1 MTSLL
6 RHRIAGL
13 EADAA
18 AQHEHISRAKS
29 DGAAAGR
36 RANDLAEQCAITE
49 AQSAEMQ
56 QRIEELSALVSS
68 MQAELIGQRD
78 AQNKQLVE
86 ARRVCAAV
94 LADAAA
100 LESRARRVD
109 DARVAAAQQL
119 AHVHS
124 AAAGMCSQAA
134 DAAAALEA
142 AAAEKET
149 AEADAEQLAERVSCQ
164 QVELQSLRA
173 KSALLQSSLSAE
185 KSRAEA
191 AASSLQAALQTGLSD
206 LDNTR
211 MLLEDTQV
219 QATDPLQE
227 LHCSDCFVILS
238 SLLCPVKC
246 LLLTACK

>member
-1 MTSLL
+1 VTSLL
-6 RHRIAGL
+6 RHRVTGL

-18 AQHEHISRAKS
+18 AQHEHLSRAKS

-36 RANDLAEQCAITE
+36 RANDLAEQCALAE
-49 AQSAEMQ
+49 AQSTKMQ

-68 MQAELIGQRD
+68 MQAEREELIGQRD
-78 AQNKQLVE
+78 AQNKQLLE

-109 DARVAAAQQL
+109 DARAAAAQQL

-124 AAAGMCSQAA
+124 AAAGMCGQAV

-191 AASSLQAALQTGLSD
+191 AAASLQAALQTSLSD

-219 QATDPLQE
+219 RR
-227 LHCSDCFVILS
+227 
-238 SLLCPVKC
+238 
-246 LLLTACK
+246 

>member
-18 AQHEHISRAKS
+18 AQHEHLSRAKS

-36 RANDLAEQCAITE
+36 RANDLAEQCALVK

-56 QRIEELSALVSS
+56 QHIEELSALVSS
-68 MQAELIGQRD
+68 MQAEREDLIGQRD

-124 AAAGMCSQAA
+124 AAAGMCGQAA

-191 AASSLQAALQTGLSD
+191 AAASLQAALQTGLSD

-219 QATDPLQE
+219 RQ
-227 LHCSDCFVILS
+227 
-238 SLLCPVKC
+238 
-246 LLLTACK
+246 